1 MYHSLQTVA
10 DVDCPLIV
18 LKNLPQRR
26 STPSMNPIT
35 RLARVFAFGI
45 YSSVKLFL
53 NQTLFLGGRTG
64 LLVMGGDSCPESN
77 GFEFQHC
84 IQDRH
89 FSHTFFVKIVVMFP

>member
-1 MYHSLQTVA
+1 MNLLFKIKNLASCKMNHSLQTVA

-53 NQTLFLGGRTG
+53 NQKFSF
-64 LLVMGGDSCPESN
+64 VV
-77 GFEFQHC
+77 QHW
-84 IQDRH
+84 D
-89 FSHTFFVKIVVMFP
+89 